1 MNKVVISEVL
11 VSGDF
16 MAMVVMIWVVLER
29 FMGVLGL
36 GK

>member
-1 MNKVVISEVL
+1 MNKVVTSEVL

-16 MAMVVMIWVVLER
+16 MAMVVTIWVVLER